1 VVAAEPQPQQ
11 QPQHQPAPEDP
22 AAKKRAQEARRA
34 AEVRAKVDGGLI
46 LTRNGIEEH
55 SNELLQAFLKAMGL
69 PVRGSK
75 SDMQSRLRKAFDGL
89 GVSTWNFSDAK
100 PGRC

>member
-1 VVAAEPQPQQ
+1 MVAAKPQPQ

-75 SDMQSRLRKAFDGL
+75 SDTQSRPRKAFDGL
-89 GVSTWNFSDAK
+89 GVSTWNYSDAK